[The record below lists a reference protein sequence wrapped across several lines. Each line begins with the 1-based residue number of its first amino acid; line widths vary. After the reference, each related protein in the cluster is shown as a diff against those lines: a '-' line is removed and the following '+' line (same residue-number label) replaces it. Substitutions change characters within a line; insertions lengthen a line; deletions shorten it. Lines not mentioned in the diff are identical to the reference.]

1 MPMKRRISFAIILVC
16 VASLLLSSTALA
28 APADSY
34 SSGFWYTV
42 RAGDTVFAIGRRY
55 GVSPYTL
62 ASVNG
67 LVNWNYI
74 YVGQQLWVPTYTP
87 VPTPGCARTHLVAYG
102 DTMLRIGRLYGV
114 SPWSIASANGIY
126 NLNVIYAGQRL
137 CIP

>member
-1 MPMKRRISFAIILVC
+1 MKRRLSLAIILVLML
-16 VASLLLSSTALA
+16 SLLLSSTALA
-28 APADSY
+28 APAESR

-42 RAGDTVFAIGRRY
+42 RPGDTLFAIGRRY
-55 GVSPYTL
+55 SVSPYTL

-74 YVGQQLWVPTYTP
+74 RAGQQLWVPSYGSP
-87 VPTPGCARTHLVAYG
+87 SPGCARTHVVQYG
-102 DTMLRIGRLYGV
+102 QNLLRIGQSYGV
-114 SPWSIASANGIY
+114 SPWSIAAANGIY

>member
-1 MPMKRRISFAIILVC
+1 MMRRMSIAIIFVLIV
-16 VASLLLSSTALA
+16 SLLLSSTALA
-28 APADSY
+28 APAENR

-42 RAGDTVFAIGRRY
+42 RPGDTLFAIGRRY
-55 GVSPYTL
+55 SVSPYTL

-74 YVGQQLWVPTYTP
+74 YAGQQLWVPSGYGSP
-87 VPTPGCARTHLVAYG
+87 SPGCARTHVVLYG
-102 DTMLRIGRLYGV
+102 QNMLRIGQHYGV
-114 SPWSIASANGIY
+114 SPWSIAATNGIY

>member
-1 MPMKRRISFAIILVC
+1 MKRRLSLAIILVLML
-16 VASLLLSSTALA
+16 SLLLSSTALA
-28 APADSY
+28 APADSR

-42 RAGDTVFAIGRRY
+42 RSGDTLFAIGRRY
-55 GVSPYTL
+55 SVSPYTL

-74 YVGQQLWVPTYTP
+74 RAGQQLWVPSYGSP
-87 VPTPGCARTHLVAYG
+87 APGCARTHVVQYG
-102 DTMLRIGRLYGV
+102 QNLLRIGQSYGV
-114 SPWSIASANGIY
+114 SPWSIAAANGIY